1 MSQKLKGLIAAGLYQ
16 GQTIE
21 EALFEMRDGLWIR
34 TAQGVQLDLLGRV
47 YRESRQGREDEEYR
61 TAIAV
66 RAASV
71 VNGTP
76 DEIITFLKLAFGFT
90 APIYTPEYPAA
101 FWIEPPADLT
111 VSQLERFSPAG
122 VAAFPAEYMVTV
134 EGEYVTTIE
143 GEKMM
148 VPRTTASSFLGDSLE
163 TIYDVFNDT
172 LGTGETLTDTLEF

>member
-1 MSQKLKGLIAAGLYQ
+1 VSTKLKGLLEAGLYQ

-34 TAQGVQLDLLGRV
+34 SAQGVQLDLLGRV
-47 YRESRQGREDEEYR
+47 YREQRQGREDEAYR
-61 TAIAV
+61 QAIAV

-76 DEIITFLKLAFGFT
+76 DEIVTFLKLAFGFT
-90 APIYTPEYPAA
+90 SAIYTPEYPAA

-111 VSQLERFSPAG
+111 VSQLERFSPSG
-122 VAAFPAEYMVTV
+122 VAAFPAEYMATI

-148 VPRTTASSFLGDSLE
+148 TPRTTQSSTLNDSLE
-163 TIYDVFNDT
+163 TIYDIYNDT
-172 LGTGETLTDTLEF
+172 LGSGETLTDTLEF

>member
-1 MSQKLKGLIAAGLYQ
+1 MSQKLKGLLEAGLYQ

-34 TAQGVQLDLLGRV
+34 SAIGAQLDLLGRV
-47 YRESRQGREDEEYR
+47 YREQRQGREDEAYR

-76 DEIITFLKLAFGFT
+76 DEIVTFLKLAFGFT
-90 APIYTPEYPAA
+90 SVVYTPEYPAA

-111 VSQLERFSPAG
+111 VAQLERFSPAG
-122 VAAFPAEYMVTV
+122 VAAFPADYMVTV

-143 GEKMM
+143 DEKMM
-148 VPRTTASSFLGDSLE
+148 VPNTTIREYLGDSLD
-163 TIYDVFNDT
+163 TFLDTFTDT
-172 LGTGETLTDTLEF
+172 LGSGETLTDTLEF